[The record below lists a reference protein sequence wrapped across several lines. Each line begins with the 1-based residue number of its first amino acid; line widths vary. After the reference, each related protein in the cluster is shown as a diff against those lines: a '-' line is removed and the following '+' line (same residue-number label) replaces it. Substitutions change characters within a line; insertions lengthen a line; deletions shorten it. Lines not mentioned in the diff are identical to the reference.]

1 MIIENMKLRLTL
13 SLLIV
18 FTCCGCS
25 QNNKSNQAGKQ
36 TIYTTIQPLKQIV
49 ESIVGDDFD
58 IEVLVPAGAS
68 PETFEPTPKQFIA
81 LNESKLVFSVG
92 LIDFERNLISKI
104 NGQNKLIDLSHG
116 IDLIEGSCSHNH
128 HGHECHSGIDPHVWS
143 SPKCLKTMAHNA
155 FTAIND
161 AYPDSLKYR
170 TNYERLN
177 ARIDSLDTAVSRL
190 CKNTHN
196 RYFIVYHPAMTYF
209 ARDYGIEQVSIEH
222 EGKEPSAKRLAD
234 IIEQARRDGVKRIFY
249 QVQFPRSSVE
259 IIAKDM
265 GAEAVEIDPLSE
277 NVIENIGNIAKLI
290 TE

>member
-1 MIIENMKLRLTL
+1 MIIENMRLTVTL

-18 FTCCGCS
+18 FACCSCS
-25 QNNKSNQAGKQ
+25 QNNKNNQPDKQ

-58 IEVLVPAGAS
+58 IEVLVPSGAS

-104 NGQNKLIDLSHG
+104 NGQNKLVDLSHG

-155 FTAIND
+155 FTAINA

-170 TNYERLN
+170 PNYERLN
-177 ARIDSLDTAVSRL
+177 ARIDCLDTAVSRL
-190 CKNTHN
+190 CENTHN

-209 ARDYGIEQVSIEH
+209 ARDYGIEQVSIEY

-234 IIEQARRDGVKRIFY
+234 IIEQARSAAARNF
-249 QVQFPRSSVE
+249 QFVF
-259 IIAKDM
+259 
-265 GAEAVEIDPLSE
+265 
-277 NVIENIGNIAKLI
+277 I
-290 TE
+290 TFSFF